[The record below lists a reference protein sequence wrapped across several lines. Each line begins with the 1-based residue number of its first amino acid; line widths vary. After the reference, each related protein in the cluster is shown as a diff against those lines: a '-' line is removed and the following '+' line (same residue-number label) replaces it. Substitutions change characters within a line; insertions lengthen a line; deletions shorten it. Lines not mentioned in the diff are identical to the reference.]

1 MEGENCQQELLF
13 RKDGPLDGASNAN
26 LDCCDNYDDLYDEL
40 SADDKE
46 LVRQKSMNLCKAGPR
61 NPDFR
66 IYSGVVTFIKSF
78 YSVFSLVD
86 MVSLMDFSDSPYFGP
101 HMVPA
106 KI

>member
-46 LVRQKSMNLCKAGPR
+46 LVRQKSMNLCQL
-61 NPDFR
+61 
-66 IYSGVVTFIKSF
+66 IIKSF
-78 YSVFSLVD
+78 LFCFQFGGRGQSYGFSW
-86 MVSLMDFSDSPYFGP
+86 
-101 HMVPA
+101 
-106 KI
+106 